1 MNAAN
6 APSMIGV
13 ESAVLLL
20 LLASLAAVQ
29 ARAVRG
35 AQRHHIQDLCRQRG
49 RPERYDEIVA
59 GSETI
64 AFSAASIVVIAAVAA
79 TLLAFSGF
87 AADAGRPP
95 PPAGSLA
102 LEVSAVT
109 GWIGVVWLLLV
120 VVPMLVTKF
129 AGPWIVVTTW
139 AVWRP
144 LVRIISPSV
153 RILGGAASALGR
165 VFARRGTGGTAESPQ
180 DELRLVV
187 DEAHRE
193 GRLED
198 HARDM
203 IEGVMD
209 LEEVRISQ
217 IMTPRTGVISIPLA
231 TPWGEFVALA
241 SASGHT
247 RLPVWDR
254 SPDDVVGILHTRELL
269 TKLAEALARGPT
281 PGAAA
286 PPAGGEPPAI
296 RPLLRPPYFVPESMS
311 VQKLLR
317 EFQRTHTHMAVVTDE
332 FGGVSGLVTIE
343 DVLEEI
349 VGEIADEHDEAFSDG
364 IRMVAPDV
372 CESLAGVRIA
382 DINERMQVA
391 LPEESDFETI
401 GGFVFHQCGRI
412 PEVGERIESNGVA
425 IEVLA
430 ATRRR
435 IERVRIERPSRQPST
450 EEHHS

>member
-1 MNAAN
+1 MNAASG
-6 APSMIGV
+6 PSTIGI
-13 ESAVLLL
+13 ETAFLLL

-35 AQRHHIQDLCRQRG
+35 AQRHRLQEICRQRG

-59 GSETI
+59 GSETT
-64 AFSAASIVVIAAVAA
+64 AFIAASVVVIAAVVA
-79 TLLAFSGF
+79 TLLAFGRL
-87 AADAGRPP
+87 AAPAARPASAG
-95 PPAGSLA
+95 GSLA
-102 LEVSAVT
+102 LGMSAVAA
-109 GWIGVVWLLLV
+109 WIGVVWLLVV

-144 LVRIISPSV
+144 VVRIIAPSV
-153 RILGGAASALGR
+153 RLLGGVASALGR
-165 VFARRGTGGTAESPQ
+165 LFARRGAGELPESPQ

-209 LEEVRISQ
+209 LEEVRVTQ
-217 IMTPRTGVISIPLA
+217 IMTPRTAMISIPLA
-231 TPWGEFVALA
+231 TPWGEFVSLA

-269 TKLAEALARGPT
+269 TKLAEPLVAGSP
-281 PGAAA
+281 PGTA
-286 PPAGGEPPAI
+286 PLPAGGEPPAI

-349 VGEIADEHDEAFSDG
+349 VGEIADEHDEAFFDG
-364 IRMVAPDV
+364 VRMVSPDV

-382 DINERMQVA
+382 DINERMRIS
-391 LPEESDFETI
+391 LPEETDFETI

-412 PEVGERIESNGVA
+412 PEVGERIETNGVV

-435 IERVRIERPSRQPST
+435 IERVRIERP
-450 EEHHS
+450 HG